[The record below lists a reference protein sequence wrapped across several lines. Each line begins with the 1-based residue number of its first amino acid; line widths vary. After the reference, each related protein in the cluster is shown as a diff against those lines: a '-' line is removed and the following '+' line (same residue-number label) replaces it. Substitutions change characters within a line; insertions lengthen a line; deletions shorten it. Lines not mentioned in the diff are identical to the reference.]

1 MDLIEAVTAAFPDEA
16 LLVPHLWILENRVDM
31 ALYRNE
37 SDVAWNL
44 VNSRWRTLSHS
55 LFLRVHQYAAIFAVH
70 LRARTAIA
78 AAAVSPQG
86 RRSYLREALRCAR
99 KLDRERIPWGKALS
113 LFIRAEQFA
122 RAASMGFYVA
132 AAQYCRGKLIG
143 GSKGRELVA
152 EAEDW
157 ATSRGV
163 VYPSRIFNTFVPG
176 RFS

>member
-1 MDLIEAVTAAFPDEA
+1 
-16 LLVPHLWILENRVDM
+16 
-31 ALYRNE
+31 
-37 SDVAWNL
+37 
-44 VNSRWRTLSHS
+44 
-55 LFLRVHQYAAIFAVH
+55 
-70 LRARTAIA
+70 
-78 AAAVSPQG
+78 
-86 RRSYLREALRCAR
+86 
-99 KLDRERIPWGKALS
+99 
-113 LFIRAEQFA
+113 LFIRAGAASIEDQPAQTLDLLDKAEQFA